1 VIREFGSIEIGLPVR
16 RGTLGI
22 VRSVADFVG
31 HPFVAAVLV
40 GISSAVWT
48 LSFIAGRYPPTQEL
62 RKFGDSPLRVV
73 LPLVLAIVL
82 TAAGLTPYLRQ
93 IHRFGGI
100 GGPVSRSRRGFSPWK
115 QQGEGREKPSG
126 GSASEFAEA
135 HAGIVLWPKKPTRT
149 TLVAPTPLLGNSLR
163 SSANPLVIPFD
174 GVYWFFRAPDV
185 RPPTGS
191 REAHGSPEMV
201 NTRSTD
207 RRALLMEAHQNLGTL
222 INLDCCSTIQVAI
235 RNADRY
241 PESVSLELILTNTR
255 SPGKPSQP
263 LGSIMVKS
271 TAPWKLYGDQPPVAE
286 TLSFKVPAKSAI
298 RRFDEVTI
306 VFHLDVDR
314 ADFGARIGIDR
325 FVLVP
330 RAF

>member
-1 VIREFGSIEIGLPVR
+1 
-16 RGTLGI
+16 
-22 VRSVADFVG
+22 
-31 HPFVAAVLV
+31 
-40 GISSAVWT
+40 
-48 LSFIAGRYPPTQEL
+48 
-62 RKFGDSPLRVV
+62 
-73 LPLVLAIVL
+73 
-82 TAAGLTPYLRQ
+82 
-93 IHRFGGI
+93 
-100 GGPVSRSRRGFSPWK
+100 
-115 QQGEGREKPSG
+115 
-126 GSASEFAEA
+126 
-135 HAGIVLWPKKPTRT
+135 
-149 TLVAPTPLLGNSLR
+149 
-163 SSANPLVIPFD
+163 
-174 GVYWFFRAPDV
+174 
-185 RPPTGS
+185 
-191 REAHGSPEMV
+191 MV